1 MNKRLTIK
9 QIKFVNELV
18 REDGAITPTEA
29 ARRAGYA
36 VDRARTT
43 ASELLNV
50 HKHPEI
56 VRYVD
61 ELKKEMVHK
70 TAVTFNRHVKR
81 LDDLS
86 RAAQEDKAWS
96 ASVQAE
102 KNRGQAAGYYNHT
115 QNINTINSIDTMSLD
130 QVQSRLKD
138 IRKLYGDIIDVDFV
152 EVPEIEQKKE
162 G

>member
-1 MNKRLTIK
+1 MKKRLTIK

-29 ARRAGYA
+29 ARRAGYSI
-36 VDRARTT
+36 DRARTT

-50 HKHPEI
+50 QKNPEI
-56 VRYVD
+56 ARYLE

-70 TAVTFNRHVKR
+70 TAVTFDRHVKR

-115 QNINTINSIDTMSLD
+115 QNIHTLNSIDTMNLE
-130 QVQSRLKD
+130 QVQARLKD
-138 IRKLYGDIIDVDFV
+138 IRKLYGDIIDADFV

>member
-61 ELKKEMVHK
+61 ELKKEMVRK
-70 TAVTFNRHVKR
+70 TEVTFNRHVKR

>member
-61 ELKKEMVHK
+61 ELKKEMGRK
-70 TAVTFNRHVKR
+70 TEVTFNRHVKR

-115 QNINTINSIDTMSLD
+115 QNIHTINSIDNMSLD

>member
-1 MNKRLTIK
+1 MNTKLTLK
-9 QIKFVNELV
+9 QLKFVNELV

-29 ARRAGYA
+29 ARRAGYSI
-36 VDRARTT
+36 DRARTT
-43 ASELLNV
+43 ASELLNIQ
-50 HKHPEI
+50 KHPEI

-61 ELKKEMVHK
+61 ELKKEMQHK
-70 TAVTFNRHVKR
+70 TAVTFDRHVKR

-102 KNRGQAAGYYNHT
+102 KNRGQAAGFYNHT
-115 QNINTINSIDTMSLD
+115 QNIHTLNSIDTMSLD

-138 IRKLYGDIIDVDFV
+138 IRKLYGDIIDADFT

>member
-1 MNKRLTIK
+1 MKKRLTIK

-29 ARRAGYA
+29 ARRAGYSI
-36 VDRARTT
+36 DRARTT

-50 HKHPEI
+50 QKNPEI
-56 VRYVD
+56 ARYLE

-70 TAVTFNRHVKR
+70 TAVTFDRQVKR

-115 QNINTINSIDTMSLD
+115 QNIHTLNSIDTMNLE
-130 QVQSRLKD
+130 QVQARLKD
-138 IRKLYGDIIDVDFV
+138 IRKLYGDIIDADFV

>member
-1 MNKRLTIK
+1 MKKRLTIK

-29 ARRAGYA
+29 ARRAGYSI
-36 VDRARTT
+36 DRAITT

-50 HKHPEI
+50 QKNPEI
-56 VRYVD
+56 ARYLE

-70 TAVTFNRHVKR
+70 TAVTFDRHVKR

-86 RAAQEDKAWS
+86 RAAQEDKAWA

-115 QNINTINSIDTMSLD
+115 QNIHTLNSIDTMNLE
-130 QVQSRLKD
+130 QVQARLKD
-138 IRKLYGDIIDVDFV
+138 IRKLYGDIIDADFV

>member
-1 MNKRLTIK
+1 MNKRLTVK

-18 REDGAITPTEA
+18 REDGSITPTEA
-29 ARRAGYA
+29 ARRAGYSI
-36 VDRARTT
+36 DRARTT

-50 HKHPEI
+50 QKNPE
-56 VRYVD
+56 VSRYLD
-61 ELKKEMVHK
+61 ELKKEMQHK
-70 TAVTFNRHVKR
+70 TAVTFDRLVKR

-102 KNRGQAAGYYNHT
+102 KNRGQAAAFYNHT
-115 QNINTINSIDTMSLD
+115 QNIHTLNSIDTMNLE
-130 QVQSRLKD
+130 QVQARLKD
-138 IRKLYGDIIDVDFV
+138 IRKLYGDIIDADFT
-152 EVPEIEQKKE
+152 EIPEIEQKKE

>member
-1 MNKRLTIK
+1 M
-9 QIKFVNELV
+9 V

-86 RAAQEDKAWS
+86 RAAQED
-96 ASVQAE
+96 
-102 KNRGQAAGYYNHT
+102 
-115 QNINTINSIDTMSLD
+115 
-130 QVQSRLKD
+130 
-138 IRKLYGDIIDVDFV
+138 
-152 EVPEIEQKKE
+152 
-162 G
+162 

>member
-18 REDGAITPTEA
+18 REDGAITPSEA

-36 VDRARTT
+36 VNRARTT

-61 ELKKEMVHK
+61 ELKKEMVRK
-70 TAVTFNRHVKR
+70 TEVTFNRHVKR

-115 QNINTINSIDTMSLD
+115 QNIHTINSIDTMSLD

-138 IRKLYGDIIDVDFV
+138 IRKLYGDIIDADFV

>member
-1 MNKRLTIK
+1 MNKRLTVK

-18 REDGAITPTEA
+18 REDGSITPTEA

-50 HKHPEI
+50 QKNPEV
-56 VRYVD
+56 VRYLD
-61 ELKKEMVHK
+61 ELKKEMQHK
-70 TAVTFNRHVKR
+70 TAVTYDRHVKR

-86 RAAQEDKAWS
+86 RRAEEDKAWS

-102 KNRGQAAGYYNHT
+102 KNRGQAAGFYTHT
-115 QNINTINSIDTMSLD
+115 KNIHTLNSIDTMNLE
-130 QVQSRLKD
+130 QVQARLKD
-138 IRKLYGDIIDVDFV
+138 IRKLYGDIIDADFT
-152 EVPEIEQKKE
+152 EIPEIEQKKE

>member
-29 ARRAGYA
+29 ARRAGYSI
-36 VDRARTT
+36 DRARTT

-56 VRYVD
+56 VRYID
-61 ELKKEMVHK
+61 ELKKEMVSK

-115 QNINTINSIDTMSLD
+115 QNIHTLNSIDTMNLE
-130 QVQSRLKD
+130 QVQARLKD
-138 IRKLYGDIIDVDFV
+138 IRKLYGDIIDADFV

>member
-1 MNKRLTIK
+1 MKKRLTIK

-29 ARRAGYA
+29 ARRAGYSI
-36 VDRARTT
+36 DRARTT

-50 HKHPEI
+50 QKNPEI
-56 VRYVD
+56 ARYLE
-61 ELKKEMVHK
+61 ELKKEIVHK
-70 TAVTFNRHVKR
+70 TAVTFDRHVKR

-115 QNINTINSIDTMSLD
+115 QNIHTLNSIDTMNLE
-130 QVQSRLKD
+130 QVQARLKD
-138 IRKLYGDIIDVDFV
+138 IRKLYGDIIDADFV